1 MQIVNF
7 QTKVLLSSF
16 HLNDYTLGFHPL
28 NQNGEPPCT
37 VLVLL
42 TAPQE
47 GIAL

>member
-1 MQIVNF
+1 MQIVNYLR
-7 QTKVLLSSF
+7 KVLLSSF
-16 HLNDYTLGFHPL
+16 HLNDHALGFHPF

-47 GIAL
+47 SIAL